1 MDPDLA
7 LVAGLIIA
15 GFSVP
20 SLLSAFSDRRAP
32 RAPALTILIATALIV
47 YAASSMPGGYQLSD
61 LPAVFRRVFR
71 MLAP

>member
-20 SLLSAFSDRRAP
+20 ALLSAFSDRRAP

-47 YAASSMPGGYQLSD
+47 YAASATPGGYQLSD

-71 MLAP
+71 LLAP